1 MSQTSQPDPAEGGTV
16 SAPSIITPSL
26 LRDWPLPQP
35 GQHAG
40 KDVRGRVLVVG
51 GSQSTPGAVL
61 LSGVAAL
68 RVGAGKLQM
77 ATAET
82 AGTALAIA
90 VPEAGVA
97 GLPLD
102 DAGALGAAAGRE
114 VAGLAGGMS
123 AILLG
128 VGMSDPDATHK
139 LLDEALPGV
148 EDDAALVLDA
158 LALTCGALTPDLLQ
172 RFGGRVVITP
182 NEAEMHRILDALGLD
197 DPGGDGDTRD
207 AESGLALA
215 ARVAESLGVVV
226 AYEGMVA
233 TADGRCWRDGTGN
246 AGLGTSGSGD
256 VLAGVAVGLLARGAT
271 PEQAAVYAVHLH
283 GQAGD
288 SMSATVG
295 RLGYLAGELLDQVP
309 RILASLES

>member
-1 MSQTSQPDPAEGGTV
+1 MNPMSQQDHADGGSVDAPAV
-16 SAPSIITPSL
+16 ITPSL
-26 LRDWPLPQP
+26 LRSWPLPQP
-35 GQHAG
+35 GQHAA
-40 KDVRGRVLVVG
+40 KDTRGRVLVVG
-51 GSQSTPGAVL
+51 GSQSTPGAVML
-61 LSGVAAL
+61 AGIGAL

-90 VPEAGVA
+90 VPESGVV

-102 DAGALGAAAGRE
+102 DNGALGAAAGRE
-114 VAGLAGGMS
+114 VAEIAGGMS
-123 AILLG
+123 AILIG

-139 LLDEALPGV
+139 LLDDALPGV
-148 EDDAALVLDA
+148 ADDTALVLDA
-158 LALTCGALTPDLLQ
+158 LALTCGALTKDLLS
-172 RFGGRVVITP
+172 RFGGRVIITP
-182 NEAEMHRILDALGLD
+182 NEAEMRRILDSLD
-197 DPGGDGDTRD
+197 GVENDDD
-207 AESGLALA
+207 AEGLALA
-215 ARVAESLGVVV
+215 AQVAGTLGVVV

-233 TADGRCWRDGTGN
+233 TPDGRCWRDGTGN

-271 PEQAAVYAVHLH
+271 PEQSAVWAVHLH

-288 SMSATVG
+288 SLSATVG

-309 RILASLES
+309 RILASLEI